1 MLHLLAVGLACFP
14 MAQWPEKAEV
24 LSLDYTLW
32 KGIQA
37 SLGAIVGEFPGH
49 QSKANIAIN
58 RVLWILPFPGAYK
71 KLCLYFTVV
80 YEV

>member
-1 MLHLLAVGLACFP
+1 MLHLLVVGLACFP
-14 MAQWPEKAEV
+14 MPQWPGKAEV

-37 SLGAIVGEFPGH
+37 FHGAIVGEFPDH

-58 RVLWILPFPGAYK
+58 RVIWILWFPGACEK
-71 KLCLYFTVV
+71 
-80 YEV
+80 